1 MPGHDAD
8 HDDDHNDDHTVDAYL
23 AALDEPARST
33 LEQLRA
39 AILEVVPGAQE
50 AISYGAPAFKVDGKV
65 VAGFAAQRNHLSY
78 LPHSGSVVASLGDEL
93 DGYSTSKGAIRFTT
107 DGPLPPTLVAKLVVA
122 RLRELGLEDRATGGG

>member
-1 MPGHDAD
+1 MTG
-8 HDDDHNDDHTVDAYL
+8 HDDDHKVDAYL
-23 AALDEPARST
+23 AALDEPARTT

-39 AILEVVPGAQE
+39 AIREVVPGAEE

-78 LPHSGSVVASLGDEL
+78 LPHSGSVVASLGEEL
-93 DGYSTSKGAIRFTT
+93 DGYSTSKGAIRFTV

-122 RLRELGLEDRATGGG
+122 RLRELGLEDRATGVG